1 MNNFKKAYHFCTKEF
16 YEKLKEKQIIKAD
29 NRKSTDNNKFAYNYL
44 FEEKN
49 INNGNG
55 MFFLW
60 SDLYNKGYNIKYCS
74 EVEAN
79 YVLLELDIPKDIA
92 IDTNYDNW
100 CSFIMDLYEADGDC
114 QLADKI
120 YREQFGIKNG
130 LEGSYN
136 SIYDINLDT
145 KIIQILVPYLDYNW
159 IKSIKY
165 TKNKVA

>member
-1 MNNFKKAYHFCTKEF
+1 MNNLKKAYHFCTKEF

-60 SDLYNKGYNIKYCS
+60 GDLYNKGYNIKYCS

-120 YREQFGIKNG
+120 CREQFGIKNG

-165 TKNKVA
+165 TKNKVV